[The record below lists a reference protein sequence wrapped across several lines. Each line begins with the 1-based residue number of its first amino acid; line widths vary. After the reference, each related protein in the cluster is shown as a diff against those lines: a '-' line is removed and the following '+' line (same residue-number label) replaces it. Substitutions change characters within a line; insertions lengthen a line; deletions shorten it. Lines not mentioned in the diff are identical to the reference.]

1 MLQAPGVTPP
11 PLTSLDS
18 ALAVLTAMITPALLI
33 SACGTF
39 ILSTSNRLGR
49 IIDRVRRLSD
59 GMEALVR
66 ERGTVGLLEERRRML
81 GSQVVLLS
89 RRAELLQAGLLRFY
103 VASGI
108 FVAASVGLGAEALT
122 GLPPGWVQ
130 VVLAL
135 LGASVFFTGAVSL
148 IREGRVQRAALA
160 EEMLFLRVLVE
171 HHSRR
176 VGELASA
183 PPPPP
188 PPPPAG

>member
-1 MLQAPGVTPP
+1 VTPP